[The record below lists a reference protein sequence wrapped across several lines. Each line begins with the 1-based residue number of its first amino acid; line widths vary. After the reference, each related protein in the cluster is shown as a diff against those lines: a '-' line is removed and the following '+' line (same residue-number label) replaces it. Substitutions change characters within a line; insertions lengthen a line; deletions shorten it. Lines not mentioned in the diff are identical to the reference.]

1 MDDQNRSKNA
11 AVFNQSTKSY
21 GPSQGSSSDDKS
33 CANSLRNSSRNKDF
47 QETIRYQDR
56 DSYESQRHHYIGNG
70 LYNTDDIQDLPP
82 RHRQKVLNVVQGV
95 VSYFSSKYPEDFDES
110 KNPEIRDILDL
121 NKKTNAESKPKSSC
135 IKQKPN
141 SDNTLDTNDNGSNPN
156 KKFAKQNFSHD
167 KYNST
172 RNREQSS
179 SNSRHNFKS
188 DGIIHSDREK
198 NKSSSTFTDLK
209 HSNEK
214 LHKNPKPHLT
224 FDQANDFH
232 RHSSIV
238 QTNQSA
244 VKQRDF
250 TNKNTNL
257 NHKYTRDNHTEP
269 SIPRERSVSKN
280 FSELD
285 KEKMNSQ
292 IIDKPARNDNTTC
305 KNNSFVNKGNKNDS
319 TGPIREERHFQEK
332 DKCKTEDYV
341 PRVTLN
347 KQWKRSRKKEKE
359 PTESTN
365 EKNTIHNNENSNYY
379 HKTKDVS
386 PCSNK
391 QQKEI
396 TKDKNSNSSTKYA
409 NMSDRSVSEFP
420 SKLERTSGKS
430 SANFKNSNRQSDC
443 HKELKQCSKYE
454 QSSLKNNRETINYS
468 SNCSNLNPEEIK
480 VQNKQFQQKKSSKF
494 SSSNKHCDKT
504 TSDWSL
510 EEPCKTNPKTQDKN
524 NSNDSCSVISNSSNS
539 SSTRIRK
546 FHQSSNSEKD
556 FKLSVRSNDSDERS
570 LIRENTKTV
579 LEFSNA
585 SESRHYH
592 ITPKNI
598 KKTKESGFFIH
609 INVSENADN
618 LEFWEQFLKNIL
630 KHKHFILQYCC
641 KFSESLVLNFE
652 KKSDALNAV
661 PILRKLKNATK
672 NLREPHI
679 ILVSNF
685 KTHIIK
691 PCDCSGTMFENC
703 NKYFEE
709 FKQRFIKEHKNKIF
723 DIRDEMKTLYKIK
736 DKKMQCELKSSL
748 NEKLNVLER
757 MLFVYVDYVKI
768 LEKKLYLHEK
778 IAMEGN
784 LTLKEKAV
792 LQDEQIFEFSNEER
806 SAFKELLILDQKF
819 EEGKI
824 SMEEKRKLECN
835 LNSKVKLPS
844 YSVYLALCKLK
855 KMFSYECSSFQRCL
869 PVYSKKD
876 ELLKLIQSYSVLVIN
891 AETGS
896 GKTTQLAEYLLQSWI
911 ADRGTIICT
920 QPRKIAAI
928 SVTKF
933 VCGQIGSSV
942 GKLVGYDVGTDKK
955 YDSNTKIIYMTD
967 YVLLKKL
974 LRNKKLRGVS
984 CVIVD
989 EAHERTLYTDLVL
1002 GMLKNCLHERLD
1014 LRLII
1019 TSATMDPYLF
1029 VHHFGKNQTKII
1041 DVPGRTYPVEVIWLN
1056 KDVEIVDDYVEE
1068 CVKTALNIHH
1078 DEPKGDILVFLT
1090 SPGEID
1096 EAIIK
1101 FKDWCK
1107 ESEMPQL
1114 ISLHGKSDLQEQ
1126 LLVFETSLNNVRK
1139 IIFATNAAETSLTIP
1154 GVKYVVDSG
1163 MAKEMTYFPHKNKS
1177 CLVVGFVNKSSAE
1190 QRKGRA
1196 GRTQPGVCYRMY
1208 SKKNF
1213 HEDMPDS
1220 STPEILKTNLQKALL
1235 KLYQFGIEPTQ
1246 FDFVESPK
1254 EEAVVRSLE
1263 SLEFLGLIQE
1273 NERKQFCLTQL
1284 GKKVVE
1290 LPLEP
1295 RLAKLVLEGI
1305 QAKIGYETIIMAAVV
1320 NEAGRLFFRQ
1330 EEIKEKADKRKKLF
1344 CQEKGD
1350 LCTYLEVFKRWME
1363 EAKEDR
1369 YKWCVQ
1375 NFINSKAL
1383 NSAARTIQEVLK
1395 SIHQELGIRIGRRYN
1410 NIAFESQYEKIIFN
1424 CFSENLCTF
1433 SGHPKMGYYSPY
1445 FTESLFIHPSS
1456 SLSYLKTELPTFLV
1470 YSTLMETSRNFLMDV
1485 TPIKEE
1491 ILKRAYVEGT
1501 FKLQVDMLKSLQILP
1516 KVLGPFG
1523 ETVLINYILG
1533 KKGSKILDLEM
1544 LVEKHVK
1551 SRNFKIDVRVD
1562 KGIIVIYLEKR
1573 YHETVSHFIND
1584 MVEKAHVSMSN
1595 EEEMIKIKNSS
1606 SHFCLG
1612 GGGLISDIIMP
1623 GEFKEVVV
1631 DNLLKLQSKSMIQ
1644 SLEKFGPVQS
1654 LNIADIGKNSCRISA
1669 TYTKVVSAQKAMLH
1683 LSQNKRLK
1691 VKASVTIPVN
1701 NDEALPF
1708 YKMQVSWCRCPST
1721 GKGWI
1726 EFTSEADCIM
1736 ASSKLTLSSFYMDEN
1751 YIRFSPYKNKILD
1764 MSNLPSFAEENK
1776 IRKKLHELL
1785 PGIKDI
1791 SVHVMRKKM
1800 PPISEKDVENAKSEL
1815 KKLFCASS
1823 LIDLKYPDSSSIF
1836 WTASVYFKNWKDGIK
1851 SLQGLEGKA
1860 KINSVPLEIKVLKES
1875 HLQCKK
1881 EIYDVIKNEI
1891 FVIEKKSKS
1900 ARFSINLKHKD
1911 SVVHIGFSCKSMQEL
1926 FDVHYDLSQLLQ
1938 GEIINCFEPKYQHLL
1953 TAAAHKE
1960 IINIEDKTQTAV
1972 IIDNIRKLISVFGPK
1987 KNRIKAFTEICSI
2000 VLDNIPSKKRRINLK
2015 DSNIP
2020 HGFLKSLYSKYG
2032 LELNGLIRTYCLKN
2046 AKVDTVAGKLIIE
2059 GTQSNLDKVEEH
2071 LEKICLNELCNQNFD
2086 KNNDEDADICSI
2098 CLDFLVYGFSF
2109 RLENCGHAF
2118 CKTCL
2123 VLQIESKSIP
2133 LTCIKQDCGKKF
2145 FLTDIKKLLAPCSED
2160 IIAEFYAASLNYH
2173 VNQNL
2178 DKVFYC
2184 PSPDCHNVYRVSSI
2198 GGEQLCVDCGNV
2210 ICLRCKSLYHYG
2222 MSCEI
2227 FQNSEKDEDYSIK
2240 VWMQED
2246 KALRKQ
2252 CPYCQAVIEKESGCN
2267 HMECF
2272 NCRKHL
2278 CWLCLE
2284 IFPTSQEVY
2293 DHQPYCPNNQGA

>member
-47 QETIRYQDR
+47 KETIRYQDR

-82 RHRQKVLNVVQGV
+82 RHRQKVLNV
-95 VSYFSSKYPEDFDES
+95 
-110 KNPEIRDILDL
+110 
-121 NKKTNAESKPKSSC
+121 TNAESKPKPSC

-141 SDNTLDTNDNGSNPN
+141 SDNTLDTNDNGSNLN

-172 RNREQSS
+172 HNREQSS

-214 LHKNPKPHLT
+214 LHKNPKPHP

-269 SIPRERSVSKN
+269 SIPRKRSVSKN

-292 IIDKPARNDNTTC
+292 IMDKPARNDNTTC

-347 KQWKRSRKKEKE
+347 KQRKSRKKEKE

-365 EKNTIHNNENSNYY
+365 EKNTIHNNENFNYY

-391 QQKEI
+391 QQKDI
-396 TKDKNSNSSTKYA
+396 TEVKNSNSSTKYA
-409 NMSDRSVSEFP
+409 NMSDRSASEFP

-430 SANFKNSNRQSDC
+430 SANFKNSSRQSDC

-454 QSSLKNNRETINYS
+454 QSSLKHNRETINYS

-480 VQNKQFQQKKSSKF
+480 VQNKQFQQKNSSKF

-570 LIRENTKTV
+570 LIRENSKTV

-652 KKSDALNAV
+652 KKSDVLNAV

-691 PCDCSGTMFENC
+691 PCDCS
-703 NKYFEE
+703 
-709 FKQRFIKEHKNKIF
+709 
-723 DIRDEMKTLYKIK
+723 
-736 DKKMQCELKSSL
+736 
-748 NEKLNVLER
+748 
-757 MLFVYVDYVKI
+757 
-768 LEKKLYLHEK
+768 
-778 IAMEGN
+778 GN

-1002 GMLKNCLHERLD
+1002 GMLKDCLHERLD

-1029 VHHFGKNQTKII
+1029 VQHFGKNQTKII

-1056 KDVEIVDDYVEE
+1056 KDVEIVDDYVKE

-1320 NEAGRLFFRQ
+1320 NEAGRLFFRH

-1395 SIHQELGIRIGRRYN
+1395 SLHQELGIRIGRRYN

-1623 GEFKEVVV
+1623 GEFKEVVI

-1654 LNIADIGKNSCRISA
+1654 LNVADIGKNSCRISA

-1736 ASSKLTLSSFYMDEN
+1736 ASSKLTLSSFYIDEN

-1785 PGIKDI
+1785 PGIKEI

-1800 PPISEKDVENAKSEL
+1800 PSISEKDVENAKSEL

-1851 SLQGLEGKA
+1851 SLQDLEGKA

-2015 DSNIP
+2015 DPNIP

-2059 GTQSNLDKVEEH
+2059 GTQSSLDKRH
-2071 LEKICLNELCNQNFD
+2071 PILMNM
-2086 KNNDEDADICSI
+2086 
-2098 CLDFLVYGFSF
+2098 
-2109 RLENCGHAF
+2109 
-2118 CKTCL
+2118 L
-2123 VLQIESKSIP
+2123 VLKQI
-2133 LTCIKQDCGKKF
+2133 LFVRDCGKKF

-2160 IIAEFYAASLNYH
+2160 TIAEFYAASLNYH

-2293 DHQPYCPNNQGA
+2293 DHQPYCPNNQGNIRSVQCVQTFLTLTLIK